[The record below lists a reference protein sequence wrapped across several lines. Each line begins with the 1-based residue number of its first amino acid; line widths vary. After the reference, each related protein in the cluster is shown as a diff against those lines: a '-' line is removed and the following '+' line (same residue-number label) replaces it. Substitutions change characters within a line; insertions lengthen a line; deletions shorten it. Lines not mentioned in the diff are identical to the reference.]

1 MLKSLFKKFKKT
13 IVFKTIQK
21 TIPYRA
27 LRKVYR
33 ACRKQI
39 RRMYRYEML
48 RKHYPKLYNKYA
60 ARPVNEKKVVF
71 IEVRESKISDSFS
84 LMYKKVQEEHKYEI
98 HTHFLRSGFSKRKDY
113 QHACEAMI
121 TDIADAKYIF
131 LNESSD
137 VIAALP
143 MRKETIVTQLWHGC
157 GAFKKFGMSTAPTC

>member
-1 MLKSLFKKFKKT
+1 MRRQRETMLKSLFKKFKKT

-71 IEVRESKISDSFS
+71 IEVRESKISDSF
-84 LMYKKVQEEHKYEI
+84 
-98 HTHFLRSGFSKRKDY
+98 
-113 QHACEAMI
+113 
-121 TDIADAKYIF
+121 
-131 LNESSD
+131 
-137 VIAALP
+137 P
-143 MRKETIVTQLWHGC
+143 
-157 GAFKKFGMSTAPTC
+157 

>member
-71 IEVRESKISDSFS
+71 IEVREMI
-84 LMYKKVQEEHKYEI
+84 KYGQDLEKYMP
-98 HTHFLRSGFSKRKDY
+98 LR
-113 QHACEAMI
+113 
-121 TDIADAKYIF
+121 
-131 LNESSD
+131 
-137 VIAALP
+137 AAELVKGW
-143 MRKETIVTQLWHGC
+143 REDHGEQ
-157 GAFKKFGMSTAPTC
+157 

>member
-39 RRMYRYEML
+39 RRMYRYEMQ

-113 QHACEAMI
+113 QHA
-121 TDIADAKYIF
+121 
-131 LNESSD
+131 
-137 VIAALP
+137 V
-143 MRKETIVTQLWHGC
+143 RR
-157 GAFKKFGMSTAPTC
+157 